1 MKENSFLNRVANI
14 AIVFVVF
21 ALVYAL
27 FSGWIDKVKDPK
39 TRNVTLITTALTA
52 IAMILILTNQEA
64 VRAFVKE

>member
-1 MKENSFLNRVANI
+1 MKENNFLNRVASI

-21 ALVYAL
+21 ALIYTL
-27 FSGWIDKVKDPK
+27 LSGWTDKVKDPK
-39 TRNVTLITTALTA
+39 TRTVTLITTILTA